1 MNGRIRT
8 FPLTLAFVVLAACR
22 SPLVDDGTLA
32 TMKRI
37 QENRL
42 TAECVAVHGMG
53 VTPRNTTS
61 LEWGYQKMAVL
72 QACHQAA
79 DARVW

>member
-1 MNGRIRT
+1 MNSPIRT
-8 FPLTLAFVVLAACR
+8 FPLTLVFVVLAACR

-37 QENRL
+37 QETRL
-42 TAECVAVHGMG
+42 TAECMAEHSMG
-53 VTPRNTTS
+53 LAPRESSS
-61 LEWGYQKMAVL
+61 LEWGYQKMAL
-72 QACHQAA
+72 LHACHQAA

>member
-8 FPLTLAFVVLAACR
+8 FPLTLVFILLAACR

-42 TAECVAVHGMG
+42 TAECMAIHSMG
-53 VTPRNTTS
+53 VTPRNTTG
-61 LEWGYQKMAVL
+61 LEWGYQKMAML
-72 QACHQAA
+72 HACHEAA
-79 DARVW
+79 NARVW

>member
-1 MNGRIRT
+1 MNGQIRT
-8 FPLTLAFVVLAACR
+8 IPLPLAFVVLTACR

-37 QENRL
+37 QESRL
-42 TAECVAVHGMG
+42 MAECMAEHSLG
-53 VTPRNTTS
+53 VMPRDSSS
-61 LEWGYQKMAVL
+61 LEWGYQKMEL
-72 QACHQAA
+72 LHACHQAA